1 MACIPHPLPL
11 GDPSSPRQR
20 QRLRKVPLQYDL
32 APWSTLNPHAPPPH
46 YTKMPKGAQAVR
58 GVSLAGVQGGDH
70 SARGVKSQSFLG
82 SATRGSSEASAQ
94 LQEGPPR
101 PAFGGRSPAGPQAS
115 LDSPLPGPGPTPRR
129 EAPATGPG
137 AQTGKLT
144 WPHGQDGVRV
154 RGRPRLG
161 TGAQRRPPGGYV
173 RSPAVR
179 FRAGSLVKG
188 SWAEPGH
195 LRDPSFGCRRASE
208 AAPRG
213 RGAALSSLPQAA
225 ASGWGYWPRPAG
237 VLYLDSPGRRG
248 AGLRGVE
255 TARAGEGLGNGCS
268 WEEPGLG

>member
-1 MACIPHPLPL
+1 M
-11 GDPSSPRQR
+11 PRQCGG
-20 QRLRKVPLQYDL
+20 
-32 APWSTLNPHAPPPH
+32 APGRCS
-46 YTKMPKGAQAVR
+46 G
-58 GVSLAGVQGGDH
+58 
-70 SARGVKSQSFLG
+70 
-82 SATRGSSEASAQ
+82 RGSQRERSKIAVFPWIRHQ
-94 LQEGPPR
+94 GLQRGLSPAPRGTPR
-101 PAFGGRSPAGPQAS
+101 PAFGGRAPAGPQAS
-115 LDSPLPGPGPTPRR
+115 LASPLPGPGPTPRR

-144 WPHGQDGVRV
+144 WPRGQDGVRV

-161 TGAQRRPPGGYV
+161 TGAQRRPPGGNV
-173 RSPAVR
+173 GSPAVR

-213 RGAALSSLPQAA
+213 RGATLSSFPHAA

-248 AGLRGVE
+248 AGLRGGGDD
-255 TARAGEGLGNGCS
+255 ACWGGAGKWLQLGRTRLRMKSASEKGQEHLAHFPPFAAPAQGGGLS
-268 WEEPGLG
+268 RPPPSLGLLPMQ